1 MVGLGIKKGQD
12 VTPAPMQ
19 RDITSVAV
27 LPSVSR
33 STVAHDRV
41 VGQRCVN
48 TLPLATVP

>member
-27 LPSVSR
+27 PCQPQ
-33 STVAHDRV
+33 H
-41 VGQRCVN
+41 CN
-48 TLPLATVP
+48 TL